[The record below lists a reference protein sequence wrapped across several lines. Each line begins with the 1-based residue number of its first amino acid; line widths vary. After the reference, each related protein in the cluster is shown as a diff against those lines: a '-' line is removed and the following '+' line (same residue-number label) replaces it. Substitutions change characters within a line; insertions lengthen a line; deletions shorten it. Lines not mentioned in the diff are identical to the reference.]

1 MSVRSVSQQ
10 DTYPDLSTPFKRP
23 ESAAARRQSGIVDP
37 PFKRPESAASST
49 RRTSGIPA
57 PSDRR
62 TSGIPAPRRQSG
74 IPARPTSPTR
84 STSSSSFHSDIQP
97 LALTTT
103 GSMGAPSLAYTRRQ
117 SGAQHGLGMGVK
129 SAIPVPGV
137 GRKSMG
143 SGIPVP
149 R

>member
-1 MSVRSVSQQ
+1 MDGHGDVSN
-10 DTYPDLSTPFKRP
+10 
-23 ESAAARRQSGIVDP
+23 

-57 PSDRR
+57 LSDRR

-74 IPARPTSPTR
+74 LPVRPGSPTR
-84 STSSSSFHSDIQP
+84 STSSSSFHSDTPQLP
-97 LALTTT
+97 VATM
-103 GSMGAPSLAYTRRQ
+103 GSMGAPTSLAFTRRQ
-117 SGAQHGLGMGVK
+117 SGAQNGLGIVGVK
-129 SAIPVPGV
+129 SAIPVPGTA